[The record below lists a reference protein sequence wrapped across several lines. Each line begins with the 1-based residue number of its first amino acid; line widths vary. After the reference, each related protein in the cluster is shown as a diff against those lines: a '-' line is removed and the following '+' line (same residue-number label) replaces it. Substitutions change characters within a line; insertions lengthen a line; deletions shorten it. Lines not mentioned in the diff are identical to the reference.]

1 MHNRC
6 PWTSCGNIQHFL
18 FNLFWSS
25 PEIYFWSPPAFLPLA
40 LICCY
45 YVSFSWEYIPSLLV
59 VLSFLYIN
67 FIMKNITSEGS
78 WRWKILLR
86 ILIIWKVSG
95 WGRWNCAIVFSK
107 WVWSHENWTIR
118 PLRYFANCSNQCIL
132 CIIL

>member
-6 PWTSCGNIQHFL
+6 PWTSFGNIQHFL

-95 WGRWNCAIVFSK
+95 WEGGTVQLSFQNGFGPMKIELSDLWDTLQTAVTTAS
-107 WVWSHENWTIR
+107 
-118 PLRYFANCSNQCIL
+118 YA
-132 CIIL
+132 